1 MTDDPLIKVIPTDG
15 GVKVIPTDGGAGH
28 KNVAKRSATMEL
40 CKMLFVDVLIFT
52 KDDFQVGP
60 SGQVGS
66 NRSIQEGLQV
76 APRTAEKRARSSGGS
91 ELQTSSWLI
100 PRSRYL
106 PKMLGMLL

>member
-1 MTDDPLIKVIPTDG
+1 MTIHPTEG
-15 GVKVIPTDGGAGH
+15 YGVKVILTDGGAGH

-40 CKMLFVDVLIFT
+40 CKMFDVLIFT
-52 KDDFQVGP
+52 KDYFQVGP

-66 NRSIQEGLQV
+66 NQSIQEGLQV
-76 APRTAEKRARSSGGS
+76 APSTAEKRARSSGGS

-100 PRSRYL
+100 PRSRYP